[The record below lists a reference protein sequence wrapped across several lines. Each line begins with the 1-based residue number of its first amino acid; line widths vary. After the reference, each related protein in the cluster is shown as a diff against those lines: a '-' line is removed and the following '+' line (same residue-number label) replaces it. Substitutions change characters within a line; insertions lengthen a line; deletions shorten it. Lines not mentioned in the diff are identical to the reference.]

1 MEKNL
6 DDKTAWAELKK
17 GYGKAKTL
25 LDDVDELE
33 RFLQRLEKKLKTIPV
48 AGDKLAV
55 LPIMISL
62 VRNYIK
68 KEYTDVPIGTVIAI
82 VSALIYVLSP
92 ADFIPDSI
100 PGIGYLDD
108 AAVVTACWKL
118 VKSDIEEYKRWRQ
131 VNGKVI

>member
-6 DDKTAWAELKK
+6 DDKSALAELKK

-68 KEYTDVPIGTVIAI
+68 RGCNE
-82 VSALIYVLSP
+82 
-92 ADFIPDSI
+92 
-100 PGIGYLDD
+100 
-108 AAVVTACWKL
+108 
-118 VKSDIEEYKRWRQ
+118 
-131 VNGKVI
+131 